1 MKKTRV
7 MIVDDH
13 SVVRMGLAAILNL
26 EDDLTV
32 CGEAESGAEAVQKAE
47 QLRPDVVIVDFM
59 MPDMDGAET
68 TAAILKASPGSKV
81 LILTTFGTSTEI
93 ARAIK
98 AGATGAVT
106 KNLSNA
112 ELADAIRRTR
122 DGIAEFSPEIRQTL
136 DEASSEPEFT
146 PRQLEVLDSI
156 TRGLSNDDIAMQL
169 GISKTRIKQHLN
181 EVYAKLGA
189 ANRAEAV
196 AIAMRRQLQHLT
208 RRNPTS

>member
-13 SVVRMGLAAILNL
+13 SVVRMGLTAIINL
-26 EDDLTV
+26 EKDLVV
-32 CGEAESGAEAVQKAE
+32 CGEAENGAEAVQSARELK
-47 QLRPDVVIVDFM
+47 PDVIVMDLM

-68 TAAILKASPGSKV
+68 TAEVLKASPESKV
-81 LILTTFGTSTEI
+81 LILTTFGTSTDI
-93 ARAIK
+93 SRAIA

-112 ELADAIRRTR
+112 ELADAIRKTTA
-122 DGIAEFSPEIRQTL
+122 GIGEFSPEIRRTL
-136 DEASSEPEFT
+136 DEASIEPEFT
-146 PRQLEVLDSI
+146 PRQMEVLDSI
-156 TRGLSNDDIAMQL
+156 TRGLSNDDIATQL
-169 GISKTRIKQHLN
+169 GLSKTRIKQHLN

-196 AIAMRRQLQHLT
+196 AIAMRRQLLK
-208 RRNPTS
+208 R